1 MSHYQGTTL
10 NTFLLDHQSSL
21 LQSRY
26 KITLLLLFT
35 RKFHCDFLCWQQ
47 QNILSFFFSHNII
60 IRCSCTRRC
69 CEDCQSASLQI
80 IKPALLAPHHKEHFT
95 GETLI
100 LMPQQCAKTVVSDS
114 RGGGGGLV
122 DFAIGLVNSVLK
134 WSIFLRNATHRR
146 TMKSILLLRKCWG
159 LVEMTFE
166 LVNAS
171 FSLLEWQAVKMTF
184 FASCSMTE
192 IPYWWSKTVFP

>member
-47 QNILSFFFSHNII
+47 QNIQSFFFSHNII

-69 CEDCQSASLQI
+69 CEDCQSACLQI

-100 LMPQQCAKTVVSDS
+100 LMPQQCAKKVVSDS
-114 RGGGGGLV
+114 RGWGGGGASGFCYRASEFCSQVKYFFEECNSQKIYEINSAPQKMLGASWNDV
-122 DFAIGLVNSVLK
+122 WASKCQLQLAGMASCKNDFLCILLND
-134 WSIFLRNATHRR
+134 RN
-146 TMKSILLLRKCWG
+146 SILMK
-159 LVEMTFE
+159 
-166 LVNAS
+166 
-171 FSLLEWQAVKMTF
+171 
-184 FASCSMTE
+184 
-192 IPYWWSKTVFP
+192 